1 MIFLL
6 ILKFKSIFLWSLRVR
21 LTQLI
26 DSHHVLLIF
35 LVDFCVHDVQNL
47 VGLIFRYRRCLQLQ
61 WTFIFI
67 YICFHFLLR
76 KWLLRRSIW
85 RRIIHESCINIRYE
99 LLLIKCQWN
108 IRKINESR
116 FFVIIR
122 LPMRF
127 PPLILI
133 CTCPLI
139 VLLELFIQ
147 FKVQFVVIVR
157 LDEFATFL

>member
-47 VGLIFRYRRCLQLQ
+47 VGLIFRNRRCLQLK

-76 KWLLRRSIW
+76 KWLLRRRIW
-85 RRIIHESCINIRYE
+85 RCIVHKSCVNVRYE

-108 IRKINESR
+108 IWKINESC

-122 LPMRF
+122 LPVRL
-127 PPLILI
+127 PSLILI
-133 CTCPLI
+133 CFCPLI
-139 VLLELFIQ
+139 VLLELVIQ